1 MLEKR
6 TKVSYLL
13 EFSKIWHLLP
23 NFFWYFTLISVAIL
37 ISIPILTVALSLFG
51 DNREIWQHLVETV
64 LSAYIINSLVLM
76 GGVTVGI
83 LIIGVGCAWL
93 VTMTDFWGVRW
104 LECLLLMPLA
114 APAYLLAYAYTNL
127 LSYFGPIQIWLRNI
141 FNWQSFNDYWFPELR
156 GMPGAIAML
165 ILVLYPYV
173 YLLARVAFLEQ
184 SICTIE
190 ASRSLGNNPWQSFF
204 KVGLPLGRPAI
215 MAGLALALMEALND
229 FGTVQYFGVNTF
241 TTGIYRTWIGMG
253 ERQAAAQL
261 SLLLMG
267 FIVFLILLERWSR
280 AKAKFYQGGANDK
293 LPRYQLGWGRGSLA
307 FLSCTLPLTLGFI
320 VPTVYLFHLTITNID
335 ATLND
340 QFWTLT
346 RNSFILAVVSALI
359 AIAIALIMA
368 YGERLIPTLT
378 IKTAIR
384 ISALGYAIP
393 GSVIAVGI
401 LIPMG
406 NLDNIIDQIMVSK
419 FNISTG
425 LIFSGTVT
433 ALVYG
438 YIVRFLAVSF
448 HTIESSLGKIKPNL
462 DDASRSL
469 GLGTLQTLFKVHLPL
484 IWGGIF
490 TAIMLVFVDVM
501 KELPATL
508 VMRPFNFDTLAIRV
522 YQYASDE
529 RLIEASAPSLAIII
543 AGIVPVIILSYRIAV
558 SRQR

>member
-1 MLEKR
+1 MLRREI
-6 TKVSYLL
+6 KVDNFIL
-13 EFSKIWHLLP
+13 FSKVWHRLP
-23 NFFWYFTLISVAIL
+23 TFFWYVTLIGVAVL
-37 ISIPILTVALSLFG
+37 ISIPILTVAFSIFG
-51 DNREIWQHLVETV
+51 DNREIWQHLVNTV
-64 LSAYIINSLVLM
+64 LSSYIINSLVLM
-76 GGVTVGI
+76 GGVATGV
-83 LIIGVGCAWL
+83 LVIGVGCAWL
-93 VTMTDFWGVRW
+93 VTMTEFWGVRW

-114 APAYLLAYAYTNL
+114 APAYLLAYAYTYL
-127 LSYFGPIQIWLRNI
+127 LSFFGPIQIWLRNI
-141 FNWQSFNDYWFPELR
+141 FGWQTFNDYWFPELR

-165 ILVLYPYV
+165 VLVLYPYV

-190 ASRSLGNNPWQSFF
+190 ASRSLGNSPWQSFF
-204 KVGLPLGRPAI
+204 KVGLPLARPAI

-280 AKAKFYQGGANDK
+280 AKAKFYQGNANDK
-293 LPRYQLGWGRGSLA
+293 LPRYQLGLGRGILA
-307 FLSCTLPLTLGFI
+307 FLCCALPLTLGFI
-320 VPTVYLFHLTITNID
+320 VPTVYLFHLTISNID

-346 RNSFILAVVSALI
+346 QNSFILAVVSALI
-359 AIAIALIMA
+359 AVAIALTMA
-368 YGERLIPTLT
+368 YGERLIPTIP

-393 GSVIAVGI
+393 GAVIAVGI
-401 LIPMG
+401 LIPLG
-406 NLDNIIDQIMVSK
+406 AFDNIMIDR

-433 ALVYG
+433 ALIYG
-438 YIVRFLAVSF
+438 YVVRFLAVSF
-448 HTIESSLGKIKPNL
+448 HTVESSLGKIKPHL

-469 GLGTLQTLFKVHLPL
+469 GLGTVQTLFKVHLPL
-484 IWGGIF
+484 MWGGIF

-529 RLIEASAPSLAIII
+529 RLIEASAPSLAIIL
-543 AGIVPVIILSYRIAV
+543 AGIVPVIILSYGIAT